1 MVLEKNCPQGKS
13 ILSAQSIFVRFTF
26 VMLQKIVNENCL
38 ELFLPLLLKNNGD
51 EKGVACGTFIPL
63 E

>member
-1 MVLEKNCPQGKS
+1 
-13 ILSAQSIFVRFTF
+13 
-26 VMLQKIVNENCL
+26 MLQKIVNENCL